1 MGSFA
6 EWLRDVRLA
15 LRSLRRSRGFAAVT
29 MGTLGLAIGANAAI
43 YSVVHRVVIDPLPF
57 RTPDRLVYIAA
68 TAPGSNLPGEFGVS
82 DEFYLLYRERSRL
95 LDDVATFNGGT
106 STLRVGQRVERVPM
120 SWPAYT
126 LFSTLGARAVLGRLP
141 AAGDGNTTAVLS
153 WQCWKAWFGGDSS
166 VIGKSY
172 YMSGEFR
179 TVIGVTAP
187 SFHFPSDGTLLWI
200 PQEITAGGVT
210 PGRFGDQMVAR
221 MKPGV
226 TPEQLALELTT
237 LAKQLPERFGGSAQY
252 AKTISAVRMVARPLR
267 DQLLGSAARALWVLF
282 GAVTIVLLIAC
293 ANVANLFLVRA
304 EGRHREMA
312 VRTALGAGRARLVR
326 LQLAEAAVVAAG
338 AGVLAVVMSAIVLPV
353 MVHASPPV
361 PRLADVHLDVATVMY
376 TAAAAVVAAL
386 ACGLWPAVRASAP
399 DLLRLREGGRGATHS
414 RHWLRDGLVVGQ
426 TALALVLLIGSG
438 LLLRSYDK
446 LSHVNPGYSTTNI
459 FTFQFA
465 PDHAQ
470 LKDGPTWTAF
480 HLAFM
485 DRLRALAGVQ
495 SVGIVDNVPLDEG
508 LSTMRF
514 RTEAQAG
521 DPGAG
526 TPLSA
531 TVAAG
536 DYFRTMGI
544 KVLAGRPFNR
554 EDNTTALGNVVVSRS
569 AANRL
574 WPGENPVGRR
584 VLMENDSTWQTVI
597 GVVGEVQQEDWRGQA
612 PAIVYLPLQS
622 PQPGGWFVSSPGY
635 VVKTAR
641 AETIAPE
648 IRALVHE
655 VAPEA
660 PMYRTYTMQFLA
672 KRSMRQLSFTM
683 LTLGVAATLALILGA
698 VGLFGVLS
706 YIVAERTREIGVRM
720 ALGAEA
726 GRVRRMVVVQGA
738 RVVGIG
744 AVIGLVVALA
754 STRVLSGLLYGVP
767 AVDEWT
773 FVAMTAAMMLIGLV
787 SSYVPARRAS
797 NVDPMESLRSE

>member
-1 MGSFA
+1 MGVSMGGH
-6 EWLRDVRLA
+6 RVRLV
-15 LRSLRRSRGFAAVT
+15 F
-29 MGTLGLAIGANAAI
+29 
-43 YSVVHRVVIDPLPF
+43 
-57 RTPDRLVYIAA
+57 
-68 TAPGSNLPGEFGVS
+68 
-82 DEFYLLYRERSRL
+82 
-95 LDDVATFNGGT
+95 
-106 STLRVGQRVERVPM
+106 
-120 SWPAYT
+120 
-126 LFSTLGARAVLGRLP
+126 
-141 AAGDGNTTAVLS
+141 
-153 WQCWKAWFGGDSS
+153 
-166 VIGKSY
+166 
-172 YMSGEFR
+172 
-179 TVIGVTAP
+179 
-187 SFHFPSDGTLLWI
+187 
-200 PQEITAGGVT
+200 
-210 PGRFGDQMVAR
+210 
-221 MKPGV
+221 
-226 TPEQLALELTT
+226 
-237 LAKQLPERFGGSAQY
+237 
-252 AKTISAVRMVARPLR
+252 
-267 DQLLGSAARALWVLF
+267 
-282 GAVTIVLLIAC
+282 
-293 ANVANLFLVRA
+293 
-304 EGRHREMA
+304 
-312 VRTALGAGRARLVR
+312 
-326 LQLAEAAVVAAG
+326 AVVAA
-338 AGVLAVVMSAIVLPV
+338 VLV
-353 MVHASPPV
+353 
-361 PRLADVHLDVATVMY
+361 
-376 TAAAAVVAAL
+376 
-386 ACGLWPAVRASAP
+386 
-399 DLLRLREGGRGATHS
+399 
-414 RHWLRDGLVVGQ
+414 
-426 TALALVLLIGSG
+426 
-438 LLLRSYDK
+438 
-446 LSHVNPGYSTTNI
+446 
-459 FTFQFA
+459 
-465 PDHAQ
+465 
-470 LKDGPTWTAF
+470 
-480 HLAFM
+480 
-485 DRLRALAGVQ
+485 
-495 SVGIVDNVPLDEG
+495 
-508 LSTMRF
+508 
-514 RTEAQAG
+514 
-521 DPGAG
+521 
-526 TPLSA
+526 SA